1 MDALAAGRHPNSRT
15 YLSFYSSELKG
26 IVTDPALMVLHMDDH
41 LVHRGHGVFDTAIIS
56 EVRRTEADPSS
67 AGHHPHTGGLAGDC
81 APARRG
87 I

>member
-41 LVHRGHGVFDTAIIS
+41 LVHRGHGVFDTAVIS
-56 EVRRTEADPSS
+56 EVRRQRRAPSS
-67 AGHHPHTGGLAGDC
+67 AGHHSHTGVLAGDC
-81 APARRG
+81 APARPG
-87 I
+87 S